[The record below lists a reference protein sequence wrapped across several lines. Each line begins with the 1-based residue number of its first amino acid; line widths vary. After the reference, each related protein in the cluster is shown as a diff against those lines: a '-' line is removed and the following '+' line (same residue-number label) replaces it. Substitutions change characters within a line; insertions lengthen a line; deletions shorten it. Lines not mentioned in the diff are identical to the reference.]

1 MSKINNYYLSNDS
14 KNIILVY
21 DNFTSILN
29 LNTNKEIKIID
40 KELDKIT
47 FSKDGFFFVEYSI
60 IIQFLITTLQ
70 N

>member
-47 FSKDGFFFVEYSI
+47 FSKDGFFFCGIFDNYTI
-60 IIQFLITTLQ
+60 FNYNFT
-70 N
+70 